1 MISQSLLAEVIGIQN
16 AFWVRDD
23 SSTRREKLAEVKV
36 HDGFTRIITGI
47 RRCGKSTILRQ
58 LLPQVSGKTLFLNF
72 EDPRLSG
79 FEKDDFRRLD
89 NELKTRKIKNL
100 FLDEIQM
107 LDSWEWYVRQKL
119 DEGFLVVATGSNA
132 ALLSKELGTKLTGRH
147 LTTELFPF
155 SYKEFLRFEKR
166 KDSQKAIETYLNEGG
181 FPDYLR
187 LKDPAVL
194 QQLLDDILLRDI
206 AARHGLRDVSSL
218 RRLAVYLLSNIG
230 KPVSATKLAGLFNIK
245 AVSTV
250 LEYFSYIENA
260 YLIQFI
266 PKFSFSLQAQIRNP
280 KKVYAIDLGLFT
292 HNSITFTE
300 ERGRRLENLV
310 FLHYRRQGKELFY
323 FHEKKECDF
332 VVFENGKISEAV
344 QVCHEV
350 NEDNLKREIA
360 GLIEALDFF
369 GLEKGTIVTFNQAD
383 VYLVDGKEIKLVPLR
398 ELLLG

>member
-1 MISQSLLAEVIGIQN
+1 M
-16 AFWVRDD
+16 
-23 SSTRREKLAEVKV
+23 
-36 HDGFTRIITGI
+36 
-47 RRCGKSTILRQ
+47 
-58 LLPQVSGKTLFLNF
+58 NF

-107 LDSWEWYVRQKL
+107 LDGWEWYVRQKL
-119 DEGFLVVATGSNA
+119 DEGFKVVVTGSNA
-132 ALLSKELGTKLTGRH
+132 ALLGKELGTKRTGWH

-166 KDSQKAIETYLNEGG
+166 KDSLKGIETYLNEGG
-181 FPDYLR
+181 FPDCLR

-194 QQLLDDILLRDI
+194 QQLLDDIVLRDI
-206 AARHGLRDVSSL
+206 AARRGLRDISSL

-230 KPVSATKLAGLFNIK
+230 KPISATKLAGLFNIK

-250 LEYFSYIENA
+250 LECFSYIENA

-266 PKFSFSLQAQIRNP
+266 PKFSFSLQAQICNP

-292 HNSITFTE
+292 HNSIIFTE

-310 FLHYRRQGKELFY
+310 FLHFRRQGKELFY

-344 QVCHEV
+344 QVCHKV
-350 NEDNLKREIA
+350 NEDNLRREIA

-383 VYLVDGKEIKLVPLR
+383 VYLVDGKEIKLVPVR